1 MVTDQEFKDLKK
13 KVDFLYQHLGLTFV
27 PDPMPA
33 DDPRILEALKKG
45 NMNEAVKIHRQIFD
59 SSLQEATQA
68 IQEVKGRLGL

>member
-13 KVDFLYQHLGLTFV
+13 RVDFLYQHLGLTYV
-27 PDPMPA
+27 PAAMPA
-33 DDPRILEALKKG
+33 DDPRIVEALKKG

-68 IQEVKGRLGL
+68 TQEVKRRLGL